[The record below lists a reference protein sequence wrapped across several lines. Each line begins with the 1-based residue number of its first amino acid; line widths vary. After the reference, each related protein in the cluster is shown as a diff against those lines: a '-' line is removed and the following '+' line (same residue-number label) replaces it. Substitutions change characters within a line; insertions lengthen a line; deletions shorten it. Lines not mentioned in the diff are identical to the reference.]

1 MSSAMFRRSAIEE
14 IGGIPDSITIIPDY
28 YLYTAIARR
37 FPVAAVQEVVCRYR
51 MHSGNTSRVTRFK
64 VQEEALRLMDMW
76 QDAVDPEVLARCK
89 TASLHRNR
97 AGGDAASRARYSVGF
112 GDC

>member
-1 MSSAMFRRSAIEE
+1 MFRRSAIAE

-51 MHSGNTSRVTRFK
+51 MHAGNTSRVTALQ
-64 VQEEALRLMDMW
+64 VQ
-76 QDAVDPEVLARCK
+76 ARSPS
-89 TASLHRNR
+89 ADGYV
-97 AGGDAASRARYSVGF
+97 AGRR
-112 GDC
+112 